1 MGDILGQGKTIIQGT
16 HAMQIKTEA
25 GKAHEIKNTSI
36 AFGVYGNGEKRLG
49 DVAVT
54 SKGLVFSKSKSA
66 KDVSVKWDDFINWM
80 QSQLRPAAKTVK
92 AKAPASKAK
101 TAKKT
106 RAKAAGAK
114 TAAAKSSPAKKAIS
128 KSNGKPV
135 ARKAPAKPASK
146 AKSVSRT
153 AH

>member
-1 MGDILGQGKTIIQGT
+1 
-16 HAMQIKTEA
+16 MQVKTEA
-25 GKAHEIKNTSI
+25 GKAHEIKNTAI
-36 AFGVYGNGEKRLG
+36 AFGVYGSGEKRLG

-80 QSQLRPAAKTVK
+80 QSQLQPAAKTVK
-92 AKAPASKAK
+92 AKAPATKAK

-106 RAKAAGAK
+106 RAKAAGAR
-114 TAAAKSSPAKKAIS
+114 TAATKSSPAKKAVS

-135 ARKAPAKPASK
+135 ARKPATKTASK
-146 AKSVSRT
+146 AKSVSKT

>member
-1 MGDILGQGKTIIQGT
+1 
-16 HAMQIKTEA
+16 MQIKTEV
-25 GKAHEIKNTSI
+25 GQAHEIKNTAI

-80 QSQLRPAAKTVK
+80 QSQLQPAAKTVK
-92 AKAPASKAK
+92 AKAQASKAK

-106 RAKAAGAK
+106 RAKTASAK
-114 TAAAKSSPAKKAIS
+114 TAAAKSSPPAKKAIS

-135 ARKAPAKPASK
+135 ARKPATKTAAK